1 MNSIW
6 LILLVGAVVLFVLMN
21 VLYRHL
27 DDSQEAHILRAKK
40 GRWDMVCFGSS
51 YCRYAFD
58 FEDTGVNGYNLGFV
72 AQFFYY
78 TKKMLQCYS
87 PFFRKNCYV
96 ILVIVNLVFAREG
109 RNEYGGAN
117 KYRRILNRKSLGD
130 DFSLVKYI
138 CSLFPLLENP
148 KCIKHLLKLLF
159 YKIVYKNPLP
169 SPENV
174 DFNPH
179 TINQVKNDAL
189 QRCAGWCGLFG
200 LKDTLSSDIPDDMSD
215 IFKKTQEMLTGM
227 IQYCLE
233 NGYKPVLVVTPVSR
247 HLNDLFSD
255 EFLEKV
261 LYENIR
267 EANMQGVPFLDYL
280 KDERF
285 QDEKYYLNADC
296 LNHEGRRKFTKIVIE
311 DIQKLKY

>member
-1 MNSIW
+1 MNYI
-6 LILLVGAVVLFVLMN
+6 LVILLIGFVGLFILMN

-27 DDSQEAHILRAKK
+27 DDSQEAHILKAKE
-40 GRWDMVCFGSS
+40 GRWDMVCLGSS
-51 YCRYAFD
+51 YCRYAFN
-58 FEDTGVNGYNLGFV
+58 FEDTNVNGYNLGFV

-87 PFFRKNCYV
+87 PYFRENCYV
-96 ILVIVNLVFAREG
+96 VLVIVNLVFAKEG
-109 RNEYGGAN
+109 RTEYGGAD
-117 KYRRILNRKSLGD
+117 KYRRILNRENLGD

-148 KCIKHLLKLLF
+148 KRMKHLLKLLF
-159 YKIVYKNPLP
+159 YKIRYNKPLP
-169 SPENV
+169 SPENI
-174 DFNPH
+174 DFNPR
-179 TINQVKNDAL
+179 TSAQVKNDAL
-189 QRCAGWCGLFG
+189 QRCAGWCDLFG
-200 LKDTLSSDIPDDMSD
+200 LKDTFSSDIPDDMPE
-215 IFKKTQEMLTGM
+215 IFKNTRNMLTEM

-233 NGYKPVLVVTPVSR
+233 RGYKPLLVVTPVS
-247 HLNDLFSD
+247 HSLNEMLSD

-261 LYENIR
+261 LYANIR
-267 EANMQGVPFLDYL
+267 KANRQGIPFFDYL

-296 LNHEGRRKFTKIVIE
+296 LNLTGRKKITKIIIE